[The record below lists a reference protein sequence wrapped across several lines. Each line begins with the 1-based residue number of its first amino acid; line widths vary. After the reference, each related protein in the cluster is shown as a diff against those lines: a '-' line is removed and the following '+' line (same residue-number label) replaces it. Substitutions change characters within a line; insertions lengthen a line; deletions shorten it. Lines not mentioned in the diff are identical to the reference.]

1 MPFPFGRP
9 PRVLVVDDTDSI
21 RLLLRTNFELEGWTV
36 LEAADGLECL
46 DVVVDTEPDVVTIDV
61 VMPRMDGLET
71 VRALRRSASTRHI
84 PVVMVTTQAQA
95 YDLLRG
101 QEAGVEAYVTKPFDP
116 AELVR
121 TVREVLEGA
130 PAAPSGPPPR
140 RS

>member
-1 MPFPFGRP
+1 MPFPSGRP

-46 DVVVDTEPDVVTIDV
+46 DVVVDTHPDVVTIDV

-71 VRALRRSASTRHI
+71 VRALRRSPSTRDI
-84 PVVMVTTQAQA
+84 PVVMVTTQAQSH
-95 YDLLRG
+95 DLLRG

-116 AELVR
+116 AVLVR
-121 TVREVLEGA
+121 TVREVLEGSA
-130 PAAPSGPPPR
+130 SPQAGR
-140 RS
+140 G

>member
-1 MPFPFGRP
+1 MPFPFGRA

-116 AELVR
+116 ADLVR
-121 TVREVLEGA
+121 TVREVLEGSA
-130 PAAPSGPPPR
+130 SPMVD
-140 RS
+140 

>member
-1 MPFPFGRP
+1 MPFPIGRA

-116 AELVR
+116 ADLVR
-121 TVREVLEGA
+121 TVREVLEGSA
-130 PAAPSGPPPR
+130 SPMVD
-140 RS
+140 

>member
-1 MPFPFGRP
+1 MPFPNGRP

-46 DVVVDTEPDVVTIDV
+46 DVVVDTRPDVVTIDV

-71 VRALRRSASTRHI
+71 VRALRRSPSTRDI

-95 YDLLRG
+95 YDLQRG
-101 QEAGVEAYVTKPFDP
+101 HDVGVDAYVTKPFDP
-116 AELVR
+116 ASLVQI
-121 TVREVLEGA
+121 VRDALEGSR
-130 PAAPSGPPPR
+130 AAGAAQG
-140 RS
+140 